1 MANGLILLAKDT
13 FSTVS
18 SVSFDNIFSNTYDQ
32 YKIVV
37 NAKTSSA
44 GDGMA
49 VRLRVGGSDNS
60 TSSYVRQYLWGTN
73 TSAVGAV
80 ASSQNTWRF
89 SGFGTTENV
98 TIFELSNPF
107 QTEYTTAI
115 CNTLTAP
122 NGNIELWNW
131 GWGFNGTTSF
141 DGLTFLG
148 ESGATLTGSVAIYG
162 LAK

>member
-13 FSTVS
+13 FSAVS
-18 SVSFDNIFSNTYDQ
+18 SVSFDNVFSNTYNQ

-37 NAKTSSA
+37 NAKTSSV

-49 VRLRVGGSDNS
+49 VRLRVGGSDDS
-60 TSSYVRQYLWGTN
+60 TSNYVRQYLWGTS
-73 TSAVGAV
+73 TSAVAAL

-89 SGFGTTENV
+89 ANFGITENV
-98 TIFELSNPF
+98 TIFELANPY
-107 QTEYTTAI
+107 QTEHTTAI
-115 CNTLTAP
+115 CNTLNAP
-122 NGNIELWNW
+122 SGNIELFNW
-131 GWGFNGTTSF
+131 SWGFNGTTSF

-148 ESGATLTGSVAIYG
+148 ESSATLTGSVAIYG